1 MEKNTEER
9 KKGKITY
16 IDDIEKRNQIQK
28 RDQFKNEV
36 TEDIGDVFNRV
47 TGGKNKKNKSSK
59 FLNFLIMLGI
69 IILVLTAIN
78 LLLGNIW
85 LLKFFINSF
94 SESIRGWLGK

>member
-9 KKGKITY
+9 KKGRITY
-16 IDDIEKRNQIQK
+16 IDYIERKDHIHKRE
-28 RDQFKNEV
+28 QFKNEI
-36 TEDIGDVFNRV
+36 TDDIVDVFNRV
-47 TGGKNKKNKSSK
+47 TGSKNQKSSK
-59 FLNFLIMLGI
+59 FLNFLIILGI

-94 SESIRGWLGK
+94 SESIKGWLGR